1 MLKRTIAEMNP
12 FNPLNWLKSAQD
24 WFRTAELSSG
34 FRPYLVFFLLVCGIV
49 ICLLAAFSGIAHV
62 VDVALLLLVVSAFA
76 FILLFTIKAFQDPH
90 FCRSEKHIER
100 VIRMEMELMGSDTR
114 QIEAEV
120 VEAELALEGA
130 PDQPALPNAEE
141 E

>member
-1 MLKRTIAEMNP
+1 MNP

-49 ICLLAAFSGIAHV
+49 FSLLTAFSSVLLIVEA
-62 VDVALLLLVVSAFA
+62 ALLLLVVSAFA
-76 FILLFTIKAFQDPH
+76 FILLFAIKAFQDPH

-114 QIEAEV
+114 QLEAEV
-120 VEAELALEGA
+120 VEAELTLEA
-130 PDQPALPNAEE
+130 TPDQPALPAAENE
-141 E
+141 